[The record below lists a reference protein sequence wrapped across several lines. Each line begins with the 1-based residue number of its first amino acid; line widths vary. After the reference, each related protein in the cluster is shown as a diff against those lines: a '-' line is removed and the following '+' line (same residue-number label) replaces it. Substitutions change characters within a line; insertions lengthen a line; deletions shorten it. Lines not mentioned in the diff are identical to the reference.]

1 MQAHFAS
8 SVVALVLPIASALVS
23 PALTAQNTGVTLLS
37 RVPAQGRLSGVWGHS
52 AADGRELAIVGEEP
66 SLWLVE
72 TTDPANPVTVG
83 RFAAPTSRWREVT
96 SYGNHVYA
104 VSEHH
109 AGMRVVDVSNPS
121 APVDLG
127 YRHQSSWS
135 NAHTISV
142 DPDRGHLYVNGT
154 NAGMLILDAAAS
166 PTNPPEIGRF
176 TLAYVHDITVRRG
189 RAYASE
195 INAGRLRILD
205 VTNLAQ
211 INQPAATLARFATP
225 GGLTHSSWVTRD
237 DRLLITADEINSSFL
252 QAYDIS
258 TPIPVPLGGYQT
270 PGFIVHNVLLIGRTG
285 YIAHNAEGF
294 HMVDLANPNAIT
306 RVARY
311 DTSPFGAN
319 AGFEGAWG
327 AYPFADSGVIYV
339 SDRVEGLHL
348 LRVDVGHFHRYGRP
362 TAGGGRAPRIEPE
375 GATPRVG
382 ASGFQLHID
391 GLAAQAP
398 FLLLVSAGSGTGSVF
413 GVDVHVDLSRALLV
427 LGAADGN
434 GEAMLPLPIPPGPD
448 LATQRVH
455 LQVIAADPAA
465 AQGLTAS
472 RGTWFGI
479 AP

>member
-1 MQAHFAS
+1 MTSILSLLVGVVIAS
-8 SVVALVLPIASALVS
+8 SLA
-23 PALTAQNTGVTLLS
+23 AQNTGVTLLS
-37 RVPAQGRLSGVWGHS
+37 RVPAQGRLSGVWGHT
-52 AADGRELAIVGEEP
+52 APDGRELAIVGEEP

-96 SYGNHVYA
+96 SFGNYVYA

-109 AGMRVVDVSNPS
+109 AGLRVVDVSNLG

-127 YRHQSSWS
+127 YRHQGLWT

-142 DPDRGHLYVNGT
+142 DPARGHLYVNGT
-154 NAGMLILDAAAS
+154 NAGMLVLDAAAS

-176 TLAYVHDITVRRG
+176 TVAYVHDVTVRRG

-195 INAGRLRILD
+195 SSAGQLRILD
-205 VTNLAQ
+205 VTNPSQ
-211 INQPAATLARFATP
+211 INQPGATVARFPTP

-252 QAYDIS
+252 QAFDIS
-258 TPIPVPLGGYQT
+258 TPVPIPRGGYQT
-270 PGFIVHNVLLIGRTG
+270 VGFIVHNVLLIGRTG

-294 HMVDLANPNAIT
+294 HMVDLANPNSIT

-311 DTSPFGAN
+311 DTSAFGAN

-327 AYPFADSGVIYV
+327 VYPFADSGVIYA
-339 SDRVEGLHL
+339 SDRAEGLFL
-348 LRVDVGHFHRYGRP
+348 LRVEVGHLNRYGRP
-362 TAGGGRAPRIEPE
+362 TRGGGRTPRIEAE

-382 ASGFQLHID
+382 ANGFQLRVE
-391 GLAAQAP
+391 GLAPQAP
-398 FLLLVSAGSGTGSVF
+398 FALLVSAGSGTGSVL
-413 GVDVHVDLSRALLV
+413 GIDLHVDLNQVLV
-427 LGAADGN
+427 ITSGADAR
-434 GEAMLPLPIPPGPD
+434 GEALVSLPIPQNPG
-448 LATQRVH
+448 LATGRVY
-455 LQVIAADPAA
+455 LQVVAADAA
-465 AQGLTAS
+465 GPQGLTAS
-472 RGTWFGI
+472 RGTWLGI